1 MVGSH
6 HNSFQKYI
14 QPVGPYYPLRKF
26 TRKKKVQEKKSQ
38 IDPLKVLSEEIIYMV
53 YLSISAHF
61 DQYCLLQDQNSKNL
75 EVSPD
80 IMNGEEGLDRIVSPD
95 TRIEE
100 RRNVLWQVVII
111 IFSHSLSLLFG
122 A

>member
-1 MVGSH
+1 M
-6 HNSFQKYI
+6 
-14 QPVGPYYPLRKF
+14 GPYYPLRKS

-38 IDPLKVLSEEIIYMV
+38 TDPLKVLSEEIIYMV

-80 IMNGEEGLDRIVSPD
+80 IMIGEEGLDRIVSPD

-100 RRNVLWQVVII
+100 RRNVLRQVVII
-111 IFSHSLSLLFG
+111 VFFHYLSLILG
-122 A
+122 IIKSKILKGTSMS